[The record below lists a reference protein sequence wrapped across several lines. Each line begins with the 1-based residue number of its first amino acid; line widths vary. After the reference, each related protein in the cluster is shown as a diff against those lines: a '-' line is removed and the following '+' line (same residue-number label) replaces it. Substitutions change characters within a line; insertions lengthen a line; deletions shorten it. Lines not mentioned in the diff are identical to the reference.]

1 MLTIFSSLAVFMQSV
16 AQPCPAD
23 AHRALRGP
31 ALPEGSPWHSWSS
44 CSGGTHPLLTQSDL
58 GLCLAQPDRAAS
70 RGSCCPNTNPSSS
83 WAPRAARPC
92 AHGKLG
98 TAPGLFHL
106 ILNPFIE
113 GMWFALYGRKMP
125 QTQPRCGCCSHG
137 QMGSHPTAW
146 TECAA
151 APASSPCSD
160 NHDLGRDHPKKIL
173 LCLKTTMGTAQSG
186 AQGLCFYRNLHPKCA
201 KPADKPKKAEED
213 RGAGAGLGSLCPSLW
228 PPGCASLVVL
238 MFVSTGLDLS
248 AGEKEQPLL

>member
-1 MLTIFSSLAVFMQSV
+1 MQSV

-44 CSGGTHPLLTQSDL
+44 CLGGTHPLLTQSDL

-160 NHDLGRDHPKKIL
+160 NHDIGRDHPKKSSFA
-173 LCLKTTMGTAQSG
+173 LKPPWA
-186 AQGLCFYRNLHPKCA
+186 LHRAEPKA
-201 KPADKPKKAEED
+201 
-213 RGAGAGLGSLCPSLW
+213 
-228 PPGCASLVVL
+228 
-238 MFVSTGLDLS
+238 FVSTGIFTPNVPNQQTNQKRLRRTGGQGLDWGPCVHPCGLLAVPLS
-248 AGEKEQPLL
+248 